1 MNFHLA
7 LRREKNTQ
15 RRRHL
20 AAGIQWRC
28 AHDLEVRAQHRTSVL
43 TSVSPLICSEI
54 DKVVRIKLI
63 QIVHALC
70 LCDADVPSLL
80 ANNTSLFVAPLVNS
94 SFTSIVMPFLLL
106 LPPFSTL
113 DLSTLNPLCCLLS
126 TLYKSTNEASIRSDD
141 TQSQHWEQVKTW
153 VRKASE
159 QDALSLPLL
168 HLLHCMHMGKEC
180 APSIVSRT
188 IVSDFGQRALFAT
201 FLRSIVSND
210 AMFHHQWSATVIIFL
225 LYTYC
230 MDSDRNAKQ
239 CLNILWCR
247 PRTGLGAV
255 IMLLLSNTI
264 EVESLLWKN
273 ISATL
278 CCDQHDD
285 GAGRVKFHAIR
296 SRGSSSHGGK
306 IVSVIVR
313 YGNEL
318 QKSNVA
324 RMCIHILQSTVL
336 VYSNHLDL
344 ETSGSS
350 SSKDQISLSVLAGV
364 QALLR
369 VSMTEDVDH
378 VLIRLCRASLIMGK
392 YVVRQLDQMYSM
404 YSTTGREKNAR
415 GKDLL
420 RQLSD
425 EVALMEKND
434 DEDPQLHAQ
443 HKPCRPASGMNRR
456 SQLPRRK
463 YHQLMVK
470 RSASVLGNV
479 SKTADPRLS

>member
-141 TQSQHWEQVKTW
+141 TQSQQWEQVKTW

-188 IVSDFGQRALFAT
+188 IVSDFGHRALFAT

-296 SRGSSSHGGK
+296 SRGSSSQGGK

>member
-1 MNFHLA
+1 
-7 LRREKNTQ
+7 
-15 RRRHL
+15 
-20 AAGIQWRC
+20 
-28 AHDLEVRAQHRTSVL
+28 VL
-43 TSVSPLICSEI
+43 TSVAPLICSEI
-54 DKVVRIKLI
+54 DKFVRIKLI
-63 QIVHALC
+63 QMVHALC

-80 ANNTSLFVAPLVNS
+80 ANSTLLFVAPLVNS

-113 DLSTLNPLCCLLS
+113 DHSTLNPLCCLLT
-126 TLYKSTNEASIRSDD
+126 TLYQSTNEASIQSDD
-141 TQSQHWEQVKTW
+141 TQSQQWGQVKTW
-153 VRKASE
+153 ARKASE

-168 HLLHCMHMGKEC
+168 HLLHCMHMGEEC

-188 IVSDFGQRALFAT
+188 IISNFEQRALFT
-201 FLRSIVSND
+201 KFLRSIVSND
-210 AMFHHQWSATVIIFL
+210 AMFHHQWSTTIIIFL

-264 EVESLLWKN
+264 EVESLLWKKM
-273 ISATL
+273 SATL
-278 CCDQHDD
+278 CCDQHDGG
-285 GAGRVKFHAIR
+285 GAGRIKFYPIR
-296 SRGSSSHGGK
+296 SRGSSSQGRK

-318 QKSNVA
+318 QKSNVT

-350 SSKDQISLSVLAGV
+350 SSKDQISLSVLAGL

-392 YVVRQLDQMYSM
+392 YVVRQLDQMCSM

-420 RQLSD
+420 RQLSY
-425 EVALMEKND
+425 EVALMEKNV

-463 YHQLMVK
+463 YRQLMVK
-470 RSASVLGNV
+470 RSASALGNV